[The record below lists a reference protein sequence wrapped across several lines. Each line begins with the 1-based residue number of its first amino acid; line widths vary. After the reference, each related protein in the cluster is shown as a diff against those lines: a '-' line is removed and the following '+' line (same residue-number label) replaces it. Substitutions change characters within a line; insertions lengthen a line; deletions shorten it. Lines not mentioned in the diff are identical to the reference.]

1 MADSTKA
8 PGSYTGTGGRQRC
21 LYISILLGLACV
33 FNIHNFGKYMV
44 DLSVTSRTIDWTMEP
59 RHEPTNL
66 NDDRNNTSKGI
77 LRAPDFL
84 AAEQQ
89 IDRTA
94 RYTVGNDWYNKERFD
109 AQFEEQCLVVD
120 NICLSSGRWWYKPL
134 EEGVDGYQ
142 PPFILHA
149 RLDGAVGYPEMI
161 NVTSIHDLDVAQQT
175 SNAQCAVSPIID
187 HIIMYSYYNTML
199 GEFYARI
206 LKGLFEI
213 SRTAD
218 DYMDFLQ
225 QTQVYV
231 HMYNKNDKTM
241 LESHHIFTDAFRGHP
256 LLDLKVLL
264 HTAGCR
270 CLQRLFLC
278 GYNIDPPNR
287 KAQKKLSSS
296 NKGISLTPGE
306 GISAKNQEAFAEVRK
321 VLLKRVIDENP
332 FMQAD
337 IQAYREKALRS
348 KNIEGNFNDWKV
360 IGLSQRSGRRR
371 WIGLTEIEQKCDL
384 VLRSHKIICVEVNV
398 ESAEFHPYNHAVV
411 HGGLDALFGIHG
423 AQITEAMW
431 MKPGSLAVEF
441 LPWVHEDLI
450 MGTWTRSVR
459 TISDIGR
466 GDFFVRRKS
475 NFSLFHIGE
484 RADAGWGHVY

>member
-1 MADSTKA
+1 
-8 PGSYTGTGGRQRC
+8 
-21 LYISILLGLACV
+21 
-33 FNIHNFGKYMV
+33 V
-44 DLSVTSRTIDWTMEP
+44 DT
-59 RHEPTNL
+59 
-66 NDDRNNTSKGI
+66 
-77 LRAPDFL
+77 
-84 AAEQQ
+84 
-89 IDRTA
+89 
-94 RYTVGNDWYNKERFD
+94 
-109 AQFEEQCLVVD
+109 
-120 NICLSSGRWWYKPL
+120 
-134 EEGVDGYQ
+134 
-142 PPFILHA
+142 
-149 RLDGAVGYPEMI
+149 
-161 NVTSIHDLDVAQQT
+161 TSI
-175 SNAQCAVSPIID
+175 
-187 HIIMYSYYNTML
+187 
-199 GEFYARI
+199 R
-206 LKGLFEI
+206 
-213 SRTAD
+213 RT
-218 DYMDFLQ
+218 
-225 QTQVYV
+225 
-231 HMYNKNDKTM
+231 
-241 LESHHIFTDAFRGHP
+241 
-256 LLDLKVLL
+256 
-264 HTAGCR
+264 
-270 CLQRLFLC
+270 
-278 GYNIDPPNR
+278 PNR

-306 GISAKNQEAFAEVRK
+306 GISAKNQEVFAEVRN

-360 IGLSQRSGRRR
+360 IGLSQHSGRRR

-441 LPWVHEDLI
+441 LPWVHEDPSI
-450 MGTWTRSVR
+450 MGSWTRSVR